1 LTGEAAM
8 DPQQSNHVRLN
19 GDSGENGRDR
29 WQVPKAD
36 IVFSL
41 SERDWNRVGNMI
53 CEMRIVAA
61 ALGGKLPDKLEPM
74 PPGRS
79 HHEGGTL
86 RMGTDPAS
94 SVVDLNGRFH
104 GIKNLFAAD
113 ASVFPSVGVA
123 NPMLTITAIGYH
135 VAIAVEQAIATATAP
150 AVSVEVD
157 KRPQPGTQAEVA

>member
-1 LTGEAAM
+1 M
-8 DPQQSNHVRLN
+8 DPQQTNHVRLN

-41 SERDWNRVGNMI
+41 SERDWNRVGHMI
-53 CEMRIVAA
+53 CEMRTVAA
-61 ALGGKLPDKLEPM
+61 ALGGKLSEKLEPM

-86 RMGTDPAS
+86 RMGTDPAF
-94 SVVDLNGRFH
+94 SVVDTNGRFH

-135 VAIAVEQAIATATAP
+135 VAVAVEQAVATAP
-150 AVSVEVD
+150 VSTVEVD
-157 KRPQPGTQAEVA
+157 KRPQTTTGAQVEVS